1 MIVFTRLRCAGS
13 TRSTNGFVLVST
25 LWVLAGLTLL
35 GSYIALLSEDN
46 IEKISIQRDRFL
58 HELERKSTESTL
70 LYYLATNP
78 ASHRGLVIKS
88 EQEFS
93 DFKGDDPVITIESGD
108 KQIWFD
114 GSVYK
119 GLGDIYFSIQDESGL
134 ISVNSPS
141 IPLLRDGLLHIGV
154 SAANTAILIDRLKD
168 YLDSDSLP
176 RLNGAEFYEY
186 RQAGLPQPVN
196 GLLITPD
203 EFKNILGFG
212 ELISAEQWER
222 LYPLLTMRQAVGYNF
237 NVMPKQVM
245 SVLLGVDESSADR
258 LITLRHDH
266 RITNAAEIQRA
277 TGALINFHDD
287 DLLNTPSRYLQIS
300 TWVKGE
306 EQARLTG
313 IELMPFVLYAPW
325 RIDYRYSR
333 VRNVQNLEQSGG
345 VSSPFL
351 Q

>member
-1 MIVFTRLRCAGS
+1 MMVFTRFRCPGGRKPA
-13 TRSTNGFVLVST
+13 TGFVLVAT

-35 GSYIALLSEDN
+35 GSYIALLSEGN
-46 IEKISIQRDRFL
+46 IDKISRQRDRFVS
-58 HELERKSTESTL
+58 ELQRKSTEATL

-78 ASHRGLVIKS
+78 ASHRGLVIKP

-93 DFKGDDPVITIESGD
+93 DFKGDDPLITIESGD
-108 KQIWFD
+108 KELWFD
-114 GSVYK
+114 GTVYK
-119 GLGDIYFSIQDESGL
+119 GLGNVYFSIQDESGL
-134 ISVNSPS
+134 ISVNSPN
-141 IPLLRDGLLHIGV
+141 IPLLRDSLLHIGV
-154 SAANTAILIDRLKD
+154 SPANTTIFVERLKD
-168 YLDSDSLP
+168 YLDSDSQP

-186 RQAGLPQPVN
+186 KQAGLPEPVN

-203 EFKNILGFG
+203 EVKNILDFG
-212 ELISAEQWER
+212 ELISTEQWER

-237 NVMPKQVM
+237 NVMPKRVM
-245 SVLLGVDESSADR
+245 SVLLGVDESAVDR
-258 LITLRHDH
+258 LIALRHDH
-266 RITNAAEIQRA
+266 RIANTAVIQHA

-287 DLLNTPSRYLQIS
+287 DLLNMPSRYLQIS

-325 RIDYRYSR
+325 RIDYKYSR
-333 VRNVQNLEQSGG
+333 VQNVQDLEQVNG

-351 Q
+351 